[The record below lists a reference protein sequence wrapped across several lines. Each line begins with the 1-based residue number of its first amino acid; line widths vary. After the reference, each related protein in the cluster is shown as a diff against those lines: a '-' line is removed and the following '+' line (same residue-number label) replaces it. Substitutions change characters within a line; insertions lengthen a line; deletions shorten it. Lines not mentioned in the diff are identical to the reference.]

1 MKHALDIYGNNFY
14 TINVTTWVTA
24 PERSD
29 RMTIKLK
36 EIRKDRKLTQ
46 EELAKV
52 SGVTRQTIIRIEKEQ
67 CKEVTVKTLLL
78 LSDALKCSIS
88 DLLCP

>member
-1 MKHALDIYGNNFY
+1 MKHTLDIYGNNFY
-14 TINVTTWVTA
+14 TIHVTTWVTA

>member
-1 MKHALDIYGNNFY
+1 
-14 TINVTTWVTA
+14 
-24 PERSD
+24 
-29 RMTIKLK
+29 MTIKLK
-36 EIRKDRKLTQ
+36 QIRKDRKMTQ
-46 EELAKV
+46 EELAQV